1 MIFAT
6 AFEPY
11 QELFQGVIRC
21 LHSDFRLGGLKP
33 KEKLNIRG
41 KIYIVKNDENL
52 LLNRYQKDFP
62 SHNKLHL
69 KKNTES

>member
-11 QELFQGVIRC
+11 QELFQGVLTC

-33 KEKLNIRG
+33 GETEQVRG
-41 KIYIVKNDENL
+41 KLYYLANDVPSL
-52 LLNRYQKDFP
+52 LKRYEKDFP
-62 SHNKLHL
+62 EQV
-69 KKNTES
+69 KK